1 MGRRTEDKE
10 APAPRDSPPKV
21 DADENIGRLAM
32 SFFQACTKVS
42 DSDEDILPQEDSED
56 MRMSVFAAFAEL
68 FPESIGD
75 DGHAGERYLTQM
87 SKLGPPATTKTPIS
101 RSMREPPREILD
113 LGTTVSLGYTR
124 GPQEMQ
130 FAKSCP

>member
-1 MGRRTEDKE
+1 MPFGLFTCCLGVLALSAVNSVGQGATDMGRRTEDKE

-32 SFFQACTKVS
+32 SFFQACTRVS

-75 DGHAGERYLTQM
+75 DGHAGERML
-87 SKLGPPATTKTPIS
+87 
-101 RSMREPPREILD
+101 
-113 LGTTVSLGYTR
+113 
-124 GPQEMQ
+124 EM
-130 FAKSCP
+130 